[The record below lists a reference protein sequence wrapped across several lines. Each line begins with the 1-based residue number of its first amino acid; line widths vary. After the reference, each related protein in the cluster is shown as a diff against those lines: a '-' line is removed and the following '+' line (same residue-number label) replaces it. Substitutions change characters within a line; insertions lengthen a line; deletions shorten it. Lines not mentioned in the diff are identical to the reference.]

1 MANSD
6 SITHKTAYDLD
17 PALRAIAAEQAAAQV
32 PVAALAALDQTGA
45 EAAWLD
51 YQTHDLEH
59 AVAAAGSAL
68 SEAQWLVVTTRPV
81 SIQGAAALLGFLRR
95 YLADDPEMPTSVRRV
110 ATAIGNVEVCLL
122 GYLDGP
128 PIAA

>member
-81 SIQGAAALLGFLRR
+81 SIQGAAALLG
-95 YLADDPEMPTSVRRV
+95 LAPSPIIIRTNCPAACASASTSPAR
-110 ATAIGNVEVCLL
+110 
-122 GYLDGP
+122 
-128 PIAA
+128 